1 MLGDK
6 EVQVC
11 VVKRNISCN
20 FSFFEIVTCLITI
33 RFKPRKVFRRISI
46 FKFLTVLSSELVL
59 KLYIINF
66 NISSTRGNNKMV
78 RLSVMHEIRKNVMKL
93 SKPCRLIKLES

>member
-33 RFKPRKVFRRISI
+33 RFKPNLEEFP
-46 FKFLTVLSSELVL
+46 FL
-59 KLYIINF
+59 NF
-66 NISSTRGNNKMV
+66 
-78 RLSVMHEIRKNVMKL
+78 
-93 SKPCRLIKLES
+93 